1 MSKGEE
7 TMPYY
12 DDRDY
17 LDYQNIDDLYEDDM
31 IFEDEQEE
39 LEELRSS
46 WEYDYHNLTE
56 ELVDE

>member
-1 MSKGEE
+1 ML
-7 TMPYY
+7 YY

-31 IFEDEQEE
+31 IFEDEEEE
-39 LEELRSS
+39 LEELPSS
-46 WEYDYHNLTE
+46 WEYDYHSLTK